1 MPDSSALT
9 RRRLLAGAGAA
20 LATTAAPA
28 FAQADYP
35 NRPIRMVVSYPPGGP
50 VDSAGRL
57 VAQQLSAR
65 LGQQVVIDNRPGAGG
80 IIGHDAV
87 AKAPADGYLLLFGA
101 SPPQTISPHV
111 QSKVPFDP
119 LKDHQPISL
128 VVNYANVL
136 CVNPDLPIRTL
147 KELIDYARANP
158 EKVTYG
164 SAGVGGSN
172 HLAGELLAKMS
183 GTKMVH
189 VPYKGNNP
197 AMMDVIGGKITMM
210 FDITNTAASLI
221 RAGKVRPIAVTSKR
235 RNRVLPDVPTM
246 IEAGLPG
253 YEVVGWFG
261 VLGPAGLPRPIVDRL
276 NGALRQILAD
286 PAFVERL
293 QGLGLD
299 PESSSPEEFQA
310 LIRRDFEFWGKVVR
324 DANVPRE

>member
-1 MPDSSALT
+1 
-9 RRRLLAGAGAA
+9 
-20 LATTAAPA
+20 
-28 FAQADYP
+28 
-35 NRPIRMVVSYPPGGP
+35 
-50 VDSAGRL
+50 
-57 VAQQLSAR
+57 
-65 LGQQVVIDNRPGAGG
+65 
-80 IIGHDAV
+80 
-87 AKAPADGYLLLFGA
+87 
-101 SPPQTISPHV
+101 
-111 QSKVPFDP
+111 VPFDP
-119 LKDHQPISL
+119 LKDHQTISL

-136 CVNPDLPIRTL
+136 CVNPELPIRTL

-221 RAGKVRPIAVTSKR
+221 KAGKVRPIAVTSNR
-235 RNRVLPDVPTM
+235 R
-246 IEAGLPG
+246 
-253 YEVVGWFG
+253 
-261 VLGPAGLPRPIVDRL
+261 

-286 PAFVERL
+286 AAFVERL